1 MSANPKSNGPPVMDT
16 ANISSSSSPVP
27 AFIYSIENVNV
38 YRSSIV
44 EHPSVL
50 FEKYTQIINEYFIH
64 SIESLQHENI
74 HELQT
79 YHDYKYILKT
89 GFNGLTYVFKVL
101 LLYTRNLE
109 LTYFHAQKAIYY
121 YIEFIHQISNDVH
134 VSVQLTPKDALL
146 FIYKKTIFQIQND
159 YRHQF
164 VEMSDDF
171 YKSNILSSMISIY
184 TKVIFREIDQ
194 FMFTYD
200 AGNNMDT
207 NVNTNVNTCRHDDYN
222 NVSSHIAEVSING
235 YNASLVLSPQHL
247 PNISCPN
254 VQFIKTLN
262 THIHGITDSM
272 IRLSSHYKTYDDI
285 VNAFNKVDTFVDVF
299 MTDYGSGLYIVP
311 HPNGYSFYSYIEMF
325 IKKVRKN
332 DVSTSTTI
340 MTRMHDGRIYEKYVE
355 LTPLKFI
362 NWVFHL

>member
-1 MSANPKSNGPPVMDT
+1 MSTNPPIVIDT
-16 ANISSSSSPVP
+16 ANIVASSSSSSPVP
-27 AFIYSIENVNV
+27 AFIYSIENANV
-38 YRSSIV
+38 YRSSII

-50 FEKYTQIINEYFIH
+50 FEKYMQIINEYFIH

-109 LTYFHAQKAIYY
+109 LTYFHTQKAIYY
-121 YIEFIHQISNDVH
+121 YIEFIHQISNDIN

-159 YRHQF
+159 YRHKF
-164 VEMSDDF
+164 VETSDDF
-171 YKSNILSSMISIY
+171 YKNKIVCNMISIY

-194 FMFTYD
+194 FKFTYD
-200 AGNNMDT
+200 FASSNSSNT
-207 NVNTNVNTCRHDDYN
+207 LNTVNTVNSPN
-222 NVSSHIAEVSING
+222 NIHLSETVSV
-235 YNASLVLSPQHL
+235 VQ
-247 PNISCPN
+247 CPN
-254 VQFIKTLN
+254 FQFIKTLN
-262 THIHGITDSM
+262 THIHGITVSM
-272 IRLSSHYKTYDDI
+272 IQLSSHYKTYSDI
-285 VNAFNKVDTFVDVF
+285 INAFNNVDTFVDIF
-299 MTDYGSGLYIVP
+299 TTDYGNGLYVNP
-311 HPNGYSFYSYIEMF
+311 HPNGFSFYSYIEMF

-332 DVSTSTTI
+332 DTATPTTI
-340 MTRMHDGRIYEKYVE
+340 MTRMHDGRVYEKYVE

-362 NWVFHL
+362 NWVFHY